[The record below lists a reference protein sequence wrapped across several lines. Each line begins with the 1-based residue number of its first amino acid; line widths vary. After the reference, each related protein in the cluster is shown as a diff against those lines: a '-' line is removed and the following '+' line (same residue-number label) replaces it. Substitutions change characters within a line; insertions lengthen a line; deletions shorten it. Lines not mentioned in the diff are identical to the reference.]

1 MLNDSSNND
10 RYLKD
15 SLRDFHVGVSWFKSS
30 AGREDEK
37 KCFFFYIFSK
47 EVIIF
52 KSCQHVRL
60 FIFRLLFTILSLQK
74 LKGSFANGKRSFF
87 CH

>member
-15 SLRDFHVGVSWFKSS
+15 SLRDFHVGVSWFESS

-37 KCFFFYIFSK
+37 KCFFFTYFQR
-47 EVIIF
+47 
-52 KSCQHVRL
+52 KSL
-60 FIFRLLFTILSLQK
+60 YSNL
-74 LKGSFANGKRSFF
+74 ANM
-87 CH
+87 

>member
-15 SLRDFHVGVSWFKSS
+15 SLRDFHVGVSWFESS

-37 KCFFFYIFSK
+37 KSVSFLHCKVEDTRSR
-47 EVIIF
+47 
-52 KSCQHVRL
+52 Q
-60 FIFRLLFTILSLQK
+60 SLGRPWEK
-74 LKGSFANGKRSFF
+74 HGG
-87 CH
+87 

>member
-15 SLRDFHVGVSWFKSS
+15 SLRDFHVGVSWFESS

-37 KCFFFYIFSK
+37 KVFLFFTYFQR
-47 EVIIF
+47 
-52 KSCQHVRL
+52 KSL
-60 FIFRLLFTILSLQK
+60 YSNL
-74 LKGSFANGKRSFF
+74 ANM
-87 CH
+87 